1 MAERKMGSICFYIIP
16 PWVNIEANHTFQ
28 RTSNLII
35 K

>member
-1 MAERKMGSICFYIIP
+1 MPERKMGSICFYIIP
-16 PWVNIEANHTFQ
+16 PWVNIEANTFE